1 MMLWTSRRLD
11 AVDGPELARAFFTFS
26 ALFEPLRYRLLSLGT
41 DMRRREFIRLLG
53 GAAVAW
59 PLAARAQQPERI
71 RRVGVLTP
79 KPDLVDRND
88 VAAFTNEFQRLGWE
102 EGRNFHLE
110 YRAVSPNEDEL
121 RSAAADLVGLKP
133 EVILVVSSPV
143 LRVVQASTDTIP
155 IVFVGVIDPVDAG
168 FVANL
173 AHPGGN
179 ITGFASFEYSIA
191 SKWLQLLKEISPRLR
206 HFAVIF
212 DPNTTPGGWFPV
224 IKGAAPAF
232 GLEVNEAAVND
243 DDNID
248 GVLGAL
254 KTSSDAGVIVLPSS
268 FTMLHHQR
276 IIDFAARYQL
286 PAVYWDSRFVK
297 DGGLMSY
304 AFSLDEE
311 ERQGATYVDRILKG
325 EKPGDLP
332 VQETTKFELVINLKT
347 AKALGITMPAS
358 LLAVAN
364 EVIE

>member
-1 MMLWTSRRLD
+1 LLLTWRIQAATSRVLH
-11 AVDGPELARAFFTFS
+11 
-26 ALFEPLRYRLLSLGT
+26 LSN
-41 DMRRREFIRLLG
+41 
-53 GAAVAW
+53 
-59 PLAARAQQPERI
+59 
-71 RRVGVLTP
+71 TP
-79 KPDLVDRND
+79 
-88 VAAFTNEFQRLGWE
+88 
-102 EGRNFHLE
+102 
-110 YRAVSPNEDEL
+110 
-121 RSAAADLVGLKP
+121 
-133 EVILVVSSPV
+133 
-143 LRVVQASTDTIP
+143 
-155 IVFVGVIDPVDAG
+155 
-168 FVANL
+168 
-173 AHPGGN
+173 
-179 ITGFASFEYSIA
+179 
-191 SKWLQLLKEISPRLR
+191 WLQLLKEISPRLR

-304 AFSLDEE
+304 AFSLDDE